1 MGEGNDCDRKLSFCY
16 GSCLVT
22 VVSSLL
28 PVSPCSPVI
37 LSHHVPRA
45 LRYAPV
51 SLRSTIP
58 GPLLSQ
64 PVGYSRSLRASPT
77 AGRSAGMVE

>member
-1 MGEGNDCDRKLSFCY
+1 MTARFSSLWLRISGLMSGSGQPRNGSFRSYCPRFT
-16 GSCLVT
+16 LVT
-22 VVSSLL
+22 HPPSVT
-28 PVSPCSPVI
+28 
-37 LSHHVPRA
+37 A
-45 LRYAPV
+45 LVAPV

>member
-51 SLRSTIP
+51 SSLTPSRSGPHHSLRSGSVP
-58 GPLLSQ
+58 
-64 PVGYSRSLRASPT
+64 SRR
-77 AGRSAGMVE
+77 GRDER